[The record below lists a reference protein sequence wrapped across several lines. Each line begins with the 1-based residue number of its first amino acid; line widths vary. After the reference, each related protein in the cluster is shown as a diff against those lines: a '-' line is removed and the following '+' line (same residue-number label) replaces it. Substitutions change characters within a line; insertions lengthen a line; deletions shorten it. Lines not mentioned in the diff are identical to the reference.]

1 MTGKHDSMKTLI
13 VCVSQ
18 HHGNTK
24 KIADAIAAVLDA
36 EVRRPDNVNVETL
49 AEYDLIGFGSG
60 IAFGK
65 HYKPLLTW
73 VDELP
78 SLDKKAFV
86 FSTRGASRQGSYHS
100 ALKGKLEEKGLTL
113 VGEFSCRGFDT
124 YGLMKLVGG
133 IARGRPNEQD
143 LRDAEEFA
151 KALEKG

>member
-1 MTGKHDSMKTLI
+1 MKTLI

-24 KIADAIAAVLDA
+24 QIADAMAAVLDA
-36 EVRRPDNVNVETL
+36 EVRHPADVNVEAL

-65 HYKPLLTW
+65 HYQPLLKW
-73 VDELP
+73 VDALP
-78 SLDKKAFV
+78 ALDKKAFV
-86 FSTRGASRQGSYHS
+86 FSTRGAQRQGSHHR
-100 ALKGKLEEKGLTL
+100 ALKDKLEEKGLTV

-124 YGLMKLVGG
+124 YGLMKLIGG

-143 LRDAEEFA
+143 LRNAEEFA

>member
-1 MTGKHDSMKTLI
+1 MKTLI

-24 KIADAIAAVLDA
+24 KIADAMAAVLGA
-36 EVRRPDNVNVETL
+36 EVRRPDDVNVEAL

-65 HYKPLLTW
+65 HYQPLLRW
-73 VDELP
+73 VETFP
-78 SLDKKAFV
+78 MLDKKAFV
-86 FSTRGASRQGSYHS
+86 FSTRGASRLGSQHR
-100 ALKGKLEEKGLTL
+100 ALKSKLEEKGLAV

-143 LRDAEEFA
+143 LCNAKEFA
-151 KALEKG
+151 RALEKG

>member
-1 MTGKHDSMKTLI
+1 MKTLI

-24 KIADAIAAVLDA
+24 KIADAMAAVLGA
-36 EVRRPDNVNVETL
+36 EVRRPDDVNVEAL
-49 AEYDLIGFGSG
+49 AEYELIGFGSG

-65 HYKPLLTW
+65 HYQPLLRW
-73 VDELP
+73 VETLP
-78 SLDKKAFV
+78 VLDKKAFV
-86 FSTRGASRQGSYHS
+86 FSTRGASRLGSQHR
-100 ALKGKLEEKGLTL
+100 ALKSKLEEKGLAV

-151 KALEKG
+151 KALEKS

>member
-1 MTGKHDSMKTLI
+1 MKTLI

-24 KIADAIAAVLDA
+24 KIADAMAAVLGA
-36 EVRRPDNVNVETL
+36 EVCRPGDVNVEAL

-65 HYKPLLTW
+65 HYQPLLRW
-73 VDELP
+73 VETRPPLN
-78 SLDKKAFV
+78 KKAFV
-86 FSTRGASRQGSYHS
+86 FSTRGASRHGSHHR
-100 ALKGKLEEKGLTL
+100 ALKDKLEEKGLTV

-151 KALEKG
+151 KALEKS

>member
-1 MTGKHDSMKTLI
+1 MKTLI

-24 KIADAIAAVLDA
+24 KIADAMAAVLDA
-36 EVRRPDNVNVETL
+36 EVRRPDHVDVETL
-49 AEYDLIGFGSG
+49 GEYDLIGFGSG

-65 HYKPLLTW
+65 HYQPLLRC
-73 VDELP
+73 VAELP
-78 SLDKKAFV
+78 SLDKNAFV
-86 FSTRGASRQGSYHS
+86 FSTRGSPRGGSHHS
-100 ALKGKLEEKGLTL
+100 ALKRELEEKGLTI

-151 KALEKG
+151 KALEKD